1 MEKSFYLIRLKILIS
16 FIIFTLN
23 YSFAQISP
31 GELSQSHAKWD
42 GLKNCTNCH
51 TLGEGLSNN
60 KCLDCH
66 KEIKTRIDNNRGY
79 HSSNEVKGK
88 ECWTCHSEHNG
99 RNFNLIKFN
108 TKSFNHSKTGYDLT
122 GKHKEI
128 ECKDCHNK
136 KFIFD
141 KELSKKASTFLGLNK
156 NCVNCHED
164 VHKNSAG
171 TNCESCHNTRNFNK
185 EIKFNHNKTHF
196 SLRGAHQTVKCS
208 DCHKKN
214 ETAQKIE
221 LIFVAN
227 RNPQCIDCHEDIH
240 KGKFGKNCLECHN
253 FNSFTQTATQKFDHS
268 KTNFPLIGKHQFVE
282 CKECHKQKFTLSVKH
297 DKCIDCHL
305 DYHKGQFKTNNQ
317 IRDCKDC
324 HNEQG
329 FTPSNFSIVQHQKTK
344 FVLVGSH
351 LAVECK
357 SCHLKKDEWKFKF
370 ENTQCF
376 ECHENVHKSE
386 ISQKFFGKN
395 ECENC
400 HNTLSWKVVKFDHN
414 LTRFSLRGKHSLIA
428 CSDCHIKNQKG
439 IKTHL
444 FKSIK
449 SDCLSCHEDF
459 HYNQYSSSECENCH
473 TYDSWKTLTF
483 NHDKA
488 KFKLD
493 GAHKKVE
500 CIKCHPKI
508 ERNDKPGFYY
518 LFKTGRVKCS
528 DCHFS

>member
-66 KEIKTRIDNNRGY
+66 KEIKTRIDNNKGY

-171 TNCESCHNTRNFNK
+171 TNCESCHNTQSFNK

-208 DCHKKN
+208 DWYDSRYKSSIFLYVFQNKLGRKN
-214 ETAQKIE
+214 YHDQK
-221 LIFVAN
+221 LHFSKSLYYD
-227 RNPQCIDCHEDIH
+227 NP
-240 KGKFGKNCLECHN
+240 
-253 FNSFTQTATQKFDHS
+253 
-268 KTNFPLIGKHQFVE
+268 
-282 CKECHKQKFTLSVKH
+282 
-297 DKCIDCHL
+297 
-305 DYHKGQFKTNNQ
+305 
-317 IRDCKDC
+317 
-324 HNEQG
+324 
-329 FTPSNFSIVQHQKTK
+329 
-344 FVLVGSH
+344 
-351 LAVECK
+351 
-357 SCHLKKDEWKFKF
+357 
-370 ENTQCF
+370 
-376 ECHENVHKSE
+376 
-386 ISQKFFGKN
+386 
-395 ECENC
+395 
-400 HNTLSWKVVKFDHN
+400 HN
-414 LTRFSLRGKHSLIA
+414 L
-428 CSDCHIKNQKG
+428 
-439 IKTHL
+439 
-444 FKSIK
+444 
-449 SDCLSCHEDF
+449 
-459 HYNQYSSSECENCH
+459 
-473 TYDSWKTLTF
+473 
-483 NHDKA
+483 
-488 KFKLD
+488 
-493 GAHKKVE
+493 
-500 CIKCHPKI
+500 
-508 ERNDKPGFYY
+508 
-518 LFKTGRVKCS
+518 
-528 DCHFS
+528 